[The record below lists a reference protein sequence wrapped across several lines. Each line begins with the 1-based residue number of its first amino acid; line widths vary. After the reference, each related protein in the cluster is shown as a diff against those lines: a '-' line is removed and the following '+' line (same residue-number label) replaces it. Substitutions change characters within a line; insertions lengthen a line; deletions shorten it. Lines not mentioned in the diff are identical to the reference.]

1 MYMLF
6 LIGVFQDVKAKRS
19 PYLVPYSLLDER
31 TRRLGR
37 GTVTE
42 ALSTLLVYGYI
53 LEPLNQEPGMFGT
66 IILIQFQ
73 LILPSSVVILS
84 LMRQ

>member
-1 MYMLF
+1 MYVLF
-6 LIGVFQDVKAKRS
+6 LCKFFFTVAFQDVKAKRS

-37 GTVTE
+37 ETVTE

-53 LEPLNQEPGMFGT
+53 LEPLNQELGRFGK
-66 IILIQFQ
+66 IIFIKFQ
-73 LILPSSVVILS
+73 LI
-84 LMRQ
+84 

>member
-1 MYMLF
+1 MYYLF
-6 LIGVFQDVKAKRS
+6 FFAVAFQDVKAKRS

-37 GTVTE
+37 ETVTE

-53 LEPLNQEPGMFGT
+53 LEPLNQELGRFGK
-66 IILIQFQ
+66 IIFIKFQ
-73 LILPSSVVILS
+73 LI
-84 LMRQ
+84 